1 VLAATAT
8 AAALVAAAPSSASAH
23 ANLVHTSPA
32 HGDVLERSPEQLI
45 LHFDERVGLIPT
57 SIRVYDSGAE
67 RVEVGDPEQPFDG
80 GVQVDL
86 PTLEND
92 TYTVA
97 WRVLSEDSHPI
108 RGAFVFSVGEP
119 VHGGVGVA
127 EQILDADAESV
138 AVDWGLWLVRF
149 LGLALIL
156 GCVGGAAVLAFVV
169 DSPVARTRALWV
181 TLGGL
186 AALLS
191 VLSLALIALT
201 GAKVAGLG
209 LGDALSWS
217 ASREVLE
224 TSFGQVWLG
233 RAVLALGLAAL
244 AVLALRGRRDRYLVP
259 AVVLAFSIGITPA
272 LSGHARVEGALAVLS
287 DAVHVAAAG
296 IWAGGLAFLALLLVE
311 AGGDRWLLAASTV
324 PRFSLLAL
332 ASVAALVASGL
343 VSGFFEVGSVTAL
356 WETTYGRLLLVKVGL
371 LLPLLAL
378 GAFNNRVSVPAL
390 RAAAAGPELRR
401 RFSRAV
407 ALELGVMVAIVGV
420 TAALVAEPPA
430 KAQGTGGSVTR
441 EGEIGPFLYTL
452 TAEPARVGR
461 NELHTYLLEPTGQPA
476 EVDEIRLAATL
487 TEPDVGPLS
496 LKATPAGPGHVV
508 VTAGELPLAG
518 DWTFQLDVRRGEF
531 DAWTATTDIP
541 IGKD

>member
-1 VLAATAT
+1 
-8 AAALVAAAPSSASAH
+8 
-23 ANLVHTSPA
+23 
-32 HGDVLERSPEQLI
+32 
-45 LHFDERVGLIPT
+45 
-57 SIRVYDSGAE
+57 
-67 RVEVGDPEQPFDG
+67 
-80 GVQVDL
+80 
-86 PTLEND
+86 
-92 TYTVA
+92 
-97 WRVLSEDSHPI
+97 
-108 RGAFVFSVGEP
+108 
-119 VHGGVGVA
+119 
-127 EQILDADAESV
+127 
-138 AVDWGLWLVRF
+138 
-149 LGLALIL
+149 
-156 GCVGGAAVLAFVV
+156 
-169 DSPVARTRALWV
+169 
-181 TLGGL
+181 
-186 AALLS
+186 
-191 VLSLALIALT
+191 
-201 GAKVAGLG
+201 
-209 LGDALSWS
+209 
-217 ASREVLE
+217 
-224 TSFGQVWLG
+224 VWLG

-244 AVLALRGRRDRYLVP
+244 AVLALRGRPDRYLVP

-311 AGGDRWLLAASTV
+311 AGGDRWSLAASAV

-332 ASVAALVASGL
+332 ASVAALVTSGL
-343 VSGFFEVGSVTAL
+343 VSGFFEVGSVAAL

-441 EGEIGPFLYTL
+441 EGEIGPFLYAL
-452 TAEPARVGR
+452 TVEPARVGK
-461 NELHTYLLEPTGQPA
+461 NELHAYLLERTGQPA
-476 EVDEIRLAATL
+476 EVDEIGLALTL
-487 TEPDVGPLS
+487 AEPDVGPLP